1 MFLRYFLDFSS
12 IYIAAVMCF
21 APVVKLLKRPFVDVA
36 AAFAVTSGI
45 SLVFAFICTL
55 FSLESNYLFL
65 PEVVLCFCL
74 YYHAFKEKLSFGKAA
89 FVFLTSA
96 LMTAVCVML
105 SLILNA
111 KAEISN
117 TDKVCLA
124 KTSLICLACEA
135 AVCIIYCLF
144 ISRWVRWLVEQFHY
158 ERIWKMVWVIPLGF
172 TLLYILIVPDDPAT
186 ILVNR
191 IYHISIILAVISFGA
206 FFFSI
211 FLFYRIAREFVRN
224 IQLERENRLL
234 AIESLRYEQLRS
246 YMERSRHQRHD
257 FRQHIRV
264 ISGLAESGRTDEL
277 RLYISQYEAELG
289 NERQTFCSNAA
300 VDAIAGYYD
309 LSAKADDIEILW
321 QLNLPQEVNITQSD
335 LCMTLGNL
343 VENSIKA
350 VCRLPQEQR
359 KITVICRM
367 LSPAMICIVV
377 ENPYS
382 GEIRQY
388 DDEDLF
394 DKTEGAGIGLAS
406 VESVANKYHGKLMI
420 ETDNNIFRVNILLNL

>member
-1 MFLRYFLDFSS
+1 
-12 IYIAAVMCF
+12 
-21 APVVKLLKRPFVDVA
+21 
-36 AAFAVTSGI
+36 
-45 SLVFAFICTL
+45 
-55 FSLESNYLFL
+55 
-65 PEVVLCFCL
+65 
-74 YYHAFKEKLSFGKAA
+74 
-89 FVFLTSA
+89 
-96 LMTAVCVML
+96 
-105 SLILNA
+105 
-111 KAEISN
+111 
-117 TDKVCLA
+117 
-124 KTSLICLACEA
+124 
-135 AVCIIYCLF
+135 
-144 ISRWVRWLVEQFHY
+144 
-158 ERIWKMVWVIPLGF
+158 
-172 TLLYILIVPDDPAT
+172 
-186 ILVNR
+186 
-191 IYHISIILAVISFGA
+191 
-206 FFFSI
+206 
-211 FLFYRIAREFVRN
+211 
-224 IQLERENRLL
+224 
-234 AIESLRYEQLRS
+234 
-246 YMERSRHQRHD
+246 MERSRHQRHD

-264 ISGLAESGRTDEL
+264 ISGLAESGRIDEL
-277 RLYISQYEAELG
+277 RQYISQYEAELG